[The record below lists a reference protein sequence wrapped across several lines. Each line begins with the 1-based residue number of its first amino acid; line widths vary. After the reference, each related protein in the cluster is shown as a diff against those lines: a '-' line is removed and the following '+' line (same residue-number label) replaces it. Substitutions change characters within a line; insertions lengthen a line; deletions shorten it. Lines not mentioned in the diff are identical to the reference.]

1 MWAITQTALG
11 GPEVLRLTETARPA
25 PGPAEVL
32 VRIHAAAVNP
42 TDVWHR
48 ATGGLSGADGS
59 PVPLGW
65 DLSGTVEA
73 VGIGVTLFQP
83 GDEVFGMPRH
93 PVPAGTYAEYAT
105 SPARHLAHKPA
116 GLDHVQAAALPLAA
130 LTAWQALVDTAGVRP
145 GERVLVHAAAGG
157 VGHLA
162 VQIAKARGAYVIGT
176 ASAAKH
182 AFVRSLGA
190 DEVIDYR
197 TTDFAEVVSGMDVV
211 VDTIGGTYGPR
222 SLRTLR
228 PGGIVV
234 SLASPDEAALAEEAA
249 ALGVRAVFMAVEADH
264 AGMREI
270 AALAERGEL
279 RPHIAQVLPLAEAG
293 RAHELSQS
301 GRTSG
306 KIVLTTGAASTTST
320 GADTIRGA
328 RK

>member
-1 MWAITQTALG
+1 MQAVTQTGFG
-11 GPEVLRLTETARPA
+11 GPGVLRLTTADRPE

-32 VRIHAAAVNP
+32 VRIHATAVNP

-48 ATGGLSGADGS
+48 ATGGLAGTDVP

-73 VGIGVTLFQP
+73 VGIGVTLFRP

-93 PVPAGTYAEYAT
+93 PAPAGTYAEYAT

-116 GLDHVQAAALPLAA
+116 ALDHVAAAALPLAG
-130 LTAWQALVDTAGVRP
+130 LTAWQALVDTADVRP
-145 GERVLVHAAAGG
+145 GQRVLVHAAAGG

-182 AFVRSLGA
+182 DFVRSLGA
-190 DEVIDYR
+190 DEAVDYR
-197 TTDFAEVVSGMDVV
+197 TTDFAEAVSDVDVV
-211 VDTIGGTYGPR
+211 LDTIGGAYGPR

-228 PGGIVV
+228 PGGLVV
-234 SLASPDEAALAEEAA
+234 SLASPAEAALADEARR
-249 ALGVRAVFMAVEADH
+249 LGLRAVFMAVEADR
-264 AGMREI
+264 AGMQ
-270 AALAERGEL
+270 ALADLVERGEL
-279 RPHIAQVLPLAEAG
+279 RPHVAEVLPLAQAAE
-293 RAHELSQS
+293 AHELSQS

-306 KIVLTTGAASTTST
+306 KIILTTAAHTP
-320 GADTIRGA
+320 GNG
-328 RK
+328 